1 MGSVGVAP
9 PTGYSSGRSKGNVG
23 DKQRSRHA
31 STGARAQQRVPAP
44 IPDSRDHLW
53 PVARVNY
60 TVGLLLAPANQSA
73 CPVVTALVPDQ
84 SRTRRVD
91 RIPDG
96 MTEPLLRG
104 SRDSSQTPRDDRSR
118 KSSGGARG
126 PVGHGRLQAEP
137 CQIRHRWL
145 PELESA
151 FARDEWS
158 RSS

>member
-1 MGSVGVAP
+1 MDMARP
-9 PTGYSSGRSKGNVG
+9 EKYPFAWSSGDGG
-23 DKQRSRHA
+23 DRQMSRHA

-44 IPDSRDHLW
+44 IPGSRDHLW

-60 TVGLLLAPANQSA
+60 TVGLLLSPANPSA
-73 CPVVTALVPDQ
+73 GPVVTALVPDQ

-104 SRDSSQTPRDDRSR
+104 SRDSSRTPRDDRSR

-126 PVGHGRLQAEP
+126 PVGDGRLQAER
-137 CQIRHRWL
+137 CRIRHRWL